1 MKRLITVFS
10 TIVMCFML
18 TAVSFAESEES
29 TAGWDLSVPTELT
42 QEVLDVFQQATKDIT
57 DVSYEPVAHL
67 GTMKPDGEDGVV
79 YCLLCRA
86 TPVSGKVETELSE
99 ETPLPSGQKQDA
111 KPSYTLMYLRK
122 QEDGSVRIQN
132 TWDIWVDAHALPEE
146 QKPQSDAKEEWPQNY
161 YFSSG
166 AGGWGTEVFMKDDWS
181 FTGKFHDSD
190 MGTTGE
196 GYPYGTVYYCNFAGK
211 FSEPE
216 LIGTNTYR
224 MHLDQIEQ
232 EGTKDDEHIEDEIR
246 YVCSDPYGFDDGED
260 FILYAPGAPVSE
272 LPEDCIM
279 WAHWFI
285 DPEKDDFV
293 PEGLYLLY
301 NENGKTAFV
310 GMNESFQDNDS

>member
-1 MKRLITVFS
+1 MKRIVTVFATAVMCLLLIT
-10 TIVMCFML
+10 
-18 TAVSFAESEES
+18 VSFAESKES
-29 TAGWDLSVPTELT
+29 SASWDLSGPTEIT
-42 QEVLDVFQQATKDIT
+42 EEVLDIFHQVTEGLMG
-57 DVSYEPVAHL
+57 VNYEPIALL
-67 GTMKPDGEDGVV
+67 GTTSLDEQGGTV
-79 YCLLCRA
+79 YCLLCRS
-86 TPVSGKVETELSE
+86 TVVYP
-99 ETPLPSGQKQDA
+99 DA
-111 KPSYTLMYLRK
+111 EPSYVLMYLQK
-122 QEDGSVRIQN
+122 PEDGSAKLQN
-132 TWDIWVDAHALPEE
+132 IYEIWVDAHAFPEDSEEQTDAQDLPEDSEE
-146 QKPQSDAKEEWPQNY
+146 QTDAQEEWPQNY